1 MSNNKH
7 NMLSEE
13 MCYDLADFFKNFDDS
28 TRIKILYALFQKE
41 MCVSDLVRELDMN
54 QSAIS
59 HQLRVLRQSDLVKFR
74 KEGQTAV
81 YSLDDDH
88 VATLLE
94 MGIEH
99 IRHKNGYEEDNY
111 E

>member
-1 MSNNKH
+1 MSDKKP
-7 NMLSEE
+7 MLSEE
-13 MCYDLADFFKNFDDS
+13 MCYDLADFFKNFDDA
-28 TRIKILYALFQKE
+28 TRIKILYALFRRE
-41 MCVSDLVRELDMN
+41 MCVSELVKELDLN

-99 IRHKNGYEEDNY
+99 IRHKNGYEE

>member
-1 MSNNKH
+1 MSDNKSVI
-7 NMLSEE
+7 MSEE
-13 MCYDLADFFKNFDDS
+13 MCYDLADFFKNFDDA
-28 TRIKILYALFQKE
+28 TRIRILYALFKRE
-41 MCVSDLVRELDMN
+41 MCVSELVTELGMN

-74 KEGQTAV
+74 KEGKTAV
-81 YSLDDDH
+81 YSLDDSH

-99 IRHKNGYEEDNY
+99 IRHKNGYEE